1 MDDMDR
7 AQDRQAEF
15 TADALRDHW
24 RKQTFGIGLSHCR
37 KCGEQ
42 IPEQRRKAVPTATH
56 CIDCQ
61 TGIEFN
67 SRRPL

>member
-1 MDDMDR
+1 MDR

-24 RKQTFGIGLSHCR
+24 RNQKIGMGLSHCR
-37 KCGEQ
+37 ECGEQ

-61 TGIEFN
+61 TELEFN
-67 SRRPL
+67 ARRHL